1 MASFLSQEQL
11 HRYARDGFLAPLEGL
26 TPQETAGLLSELEA
40 QEASRSGR
48 LPALFNAKPH
58 LLFRSFWKLVHDPRI
73 LDCVESILGPDILC
87 WGSTFIPKPP
97 RDTITVAWH
106 QDLVYWG
113 LAQPDAVTVWLALT
127 PSASDSGCVQM
138 IPGSH
143 REVLDHTG
151 RSSLLREQMGVD
163 AVDEQQAIDLQ
174 LAPGQMSIHHSM
186 TVHGSGANRSDYR
199 RVGFVIRYV
208 PGRAVQKEARISA
221 ALVRGGDLGN
231 FDLEQEPEADFGAD
245 AVRRHA
251 EIIRRMT
258 SAVSHRYFLGLTKT
272 QRSDRS

>member
-11 HRYARDGFLAPLEGL
+11 SRYAQDGFLSPLTAL
-26 TPQETAGLLSELEA
+26 TPHEAAGLLGELEA

-58 LLFRSFWKLVHDPRI
+58 LLVRSLWNVVRDPRI
-73 LDCVESILGPDILC
+73 LDCVESILGPDLLC

-113 LAQPDAVTVWLALT
+113 LSQPDAVTVWLALT
-127 PSASDSGCVQM
+127 PSAAESGCVLM

-143 REVLDHTG
+143 RKVQDHTG
-151 RSSLLREQMGVD
+151 RSSLLREQLGVD
-163 AVDEQQAIDLQ
+163 AVDERQAVDLD
-174 LAPGQMSIHHSM
+174 LTPGQMSIHHSM

-208 PGRAVQKEARISA
+208 PGHAIQKEARISA
-221 ALVRGGDLGN
+221 ALVRGRDLGN
-231 FDLEQEPEADFGAD
+231 FDLEQEPEADFHAD

-251 EIIRRMT
+251 EVIRRMT

-272 QRSDRS
+272 QRSDRT